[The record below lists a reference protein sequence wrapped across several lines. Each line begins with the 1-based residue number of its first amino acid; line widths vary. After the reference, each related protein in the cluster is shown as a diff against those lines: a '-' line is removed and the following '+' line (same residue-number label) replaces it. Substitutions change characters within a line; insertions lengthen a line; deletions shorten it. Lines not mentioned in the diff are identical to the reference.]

1 MQTKI
6 YFLIQCNIQILWQLI
21 TKIIKYLNTYIYD
34 RIYIYE
40 EVNNVI
46 KIYYL

>member
-21 TKIIKYLNTYIYD
+21 TKVIKYLNT
-34 RIYIYE
+34 YIYE

>member
-21 TKIIKYLNTYIYD
+21 TKVIKYLNNLTYM
-34 RIYIYE
+34 
-40 EVNNVI
+40 I
-46 KIYYL
+46 KNLTYMIEFTYMKK